1 MSPAAGGADGSGD
14 GAVAGAGGAGERPAV
29 AGGGD
34 RKEQEVRRLL
44 AAAARPR
51 VPPDLL
57 PRALARGH
65 RARRRA
71 RWRRRLLWLVL
82 TAAAVAFTVWAWTA
96 EPWVAPPMRT
106 TPPLEPW

>member
-1 MSPAAGGADGSGD
+1 M
-14 GAVAGAGGAGERPAV
+14 V
-29 AGGGD
+29 GGGD

-57 PRALARGH
+57 ARALAHGG
-65 RARRRA
+65 RARRHE
-71 RWRRRLLWLVL
+71 RWRRLLLWLVL
-82 TAAAVAFTVWAWTA
+82 TAAAVAFTVWAWTV
-96 EPWVAPPMRT
+96 EPWEAPPMRT